1 VGICLQNKSRKRQ
14 KDFEPSLDISNFGL
28 SSADLNTV
36 FDAGKIVGKVPST
49 LTEIIAHLDA
59 IYCQHI
65 GVEYMYIRKPEFN
78 GYKKSR
84 TERQLPDFSI
94 DQKKSILRK
103 LNEAVSFENF
113 CTKYVENVFTGRRR
127 VNNSSS

>member
-1 VGICLQNKSRKRQ
+1 VRQ

-36 FDAGKIVGKVPST
+36 FDAGKMGKVPST

-65 GVEYMYIRKPEFN
+65 GVEYMYIRKPEIQWIQE
-78 GYKKSR
+78 KR
-84 TERQLPDFSI
+84 TERQL
-94 DQKKSILRK
+94 
-103 LNEAVSFENF
+103 A
-113 CTKYVENVFTGRRR
+113 
-127 VNNSSS
+127 

>member
-1 VGICLQNKSRKRQ
+1 VGICLQNKSVRDRRI
-14 KDFEPSLDISNFGL
+14 FEPSLDISNFGL

-65 GVEYMYIRKPEFN
+65 GVEYMYIRKPEIVQWIQE
-78 GYKKSR
+78 K
-84 TERQLPDFSI
+84 
-94 DQKKSILRK
+94 
-103 LNEAVSFENF
+103 
-113 CTKYVENVFTGRRR
+113 
-127 VNNSSS
+127 

>member
-1 VGICLQNKSRKRQ
+1 VGICLQNKSVRDRRI
-14 KDFEPSLDISNFGL
+14 FEPSHINNFGL

-65 GVEYMYIRKPEFN
+65 GVEYMYRESQRLFN

-84 TERQLPDFSI
+84 TERQF
-94 DQKKSILRK
+94 
-103 LNEAVSFENF
+103 A
-113 CTKYVENVFTGRRR
+113 
-127 VNNSSS
+127 